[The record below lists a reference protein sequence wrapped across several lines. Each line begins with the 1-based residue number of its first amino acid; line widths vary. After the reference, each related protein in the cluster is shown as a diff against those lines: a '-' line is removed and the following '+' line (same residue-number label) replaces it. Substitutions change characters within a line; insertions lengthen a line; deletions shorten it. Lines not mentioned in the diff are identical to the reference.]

1 MTLFS
6 GVIAFN
12 TSLSGLKA
20 AHSSHKDNLIHGKIC
35 HSELL
40 VFVFLDRAKSLHAL
54 GPGGGGGA
62 GGWGGD
68 YSTMFY
74 TGRLRP
80 EVQPFNLLYTIFDR
94 KGSLSY
100 TFY

>member
-12 TSLSGLKA
+12 TSSSGLKA
-20 AHSSHKDNLIHGKIC
+20 AHSYCIKTTTSFTGKFVIL
-35 HSELL
+35 ELL

-54 GPGGGGGA
+54 GPGGGGE
-62 GGWGGD
+62 D
-68 YSTMFY
+68 YSTMCY

-80 EVQPFNLLYTIFDR
+80 EV
-94 KGSLSY
+94 
-100 TFY
+100 

>member
-12 TSLSGLKA
+12 TSSSGSKA
-20 AHSSHKDNLIHGKIC
+20 AHSYGIKTTSFTGKFVIL
-35 HSELL
+35 ELL

-54 GPGGGGGA
+54 GPGGGGNLVA
-62 GGWGGD
+62 ED

-80 EVQPFNLLYTIFDR
+80 EV
-94 KGSLSY
+94 
-100 TFY
+100 

>member
-12 TSLSGLKA
+12 TSSSGLKA
-20 AHSSHKDNLIHGKIC
+20 AHSYCIKTTTSFTGKFVIL
-35 HSELL
+35 ELL
-40 VFVFLDRAKSLHAL
+40 VFVVLDRAKSLHAL
-54 GPGGGGGA
+54 GPGVGGGGV
-62 GGWGGD
+62 GED
-68 YSTMFY
+68 YSTMCY

-94 KGSLSY
+94 RGTLSY

>member
-1 MTLFS
+1 M
-6 GVIAFN
+6 
-12 TSLSGLKA
+12 
-20 AHSSHKDNLIHGKIC
+20 
-35 HSELL
+35 
-40 VFVFLDRAKSLHAL
+40 FVFLDRAKSLHAL
-54 GPGGGGGA
+54 GPGGGG
-62 GGWGGD
+62 GGD

>member
-12 TSLSGLKA
+12 TSSSGLKA
-20 AHSSHKDNLIHGKIC
+20 AHSYCIKTTTSFTGKFVIL
-35 HSELL
+35 ELL

-54 GPGGGGGA
+54 GPGGGGVGE
-62 GGWGGD
+62 D
-68 YSTMFY
+68 YSTMCY

-80 EVQPFNLLYTIFDR
+80 EV
-94 KGSLSY
+94 
-100 TFY
+100 

>member
-12 TSLSGLKA
+12 TSSSGLKA
-20 AHSSHKDNLIHGKIC
+20 AHSYCIKTTTSFTGKFVIL
-35 HSELL
+35 ELL

-54 GPGGGGGA
+54 GPGGGGVGE
-62 GGWGGD
+62 D
-68 YSTMFY
+68 YTKKCY
-74 TGRLRP
+74 TGRLRR

-94 KGSLSY
+94 RGTLSY

>member
-12 TSLSGLKA
+12 TSSSGLKA
-20 AHSSHKDNLIHGKIC
+20 AHSYCIKTTTSFTGKFVIL
-35 HSELL
+35 ELL

-54 GPGGGGGA
+54 GPGGGVGE
-62 GGWGGD
+62 D
-68 YSTMFY
+68 YSTMCY

-80 EVQPFNLLYTIFDR
+80 EV
-94 KGSLSY
+94 
-100 TFY
+100 